1 MSKLMSERPEIAESA
16 IITHSKFGKYC
27 SVGANTRFCYSELGD
42 FSYISVNSNIFSTK
56 IGKFASL
63 SWNVSVNPANHDYNR
78 FTQHPML
85 FAAKYGMLPD
95 NKPYYRQYG
104 ETSIGNDVWI
114 GCNALIMG
122 GVTIGDG
129 AIIGAE
135 ARISRNVPPYSIVV
149 GNNRH
154 LKNRFSDEVI
164 AELLNLKW
172 WDFPIDVIRQN
183 IGLFSKKPDSNTIRL
198 MSEIKNNLNI

>member
-1 MSKLMSERPEIAESA
+1 MKQKQAQHMSKLMSEKPEIAESA

-114 GCNALIMG
+114 GCNTLIMG
-122 GVTIGDG
+122 GGNYRRRSHHRCRNTNFAQRS
-129 AIIGAE
+129 AI
-135 ARISRNVPPYSIVV
+135 
-149 GNNRH
+149 
-154 LKNRFSDEVI
+154 
-164 AELLNLKW
+164 LNCC
-172 WDFPIDVIRQN
+172 RQQPTFEKSV
-183 IGLFSKKPDSNTIRL
+183 LR
-198 MSEIKNNLNI
+198 